1 MAKQTKE
8 QIRAARG
15 FKKEADKCSN
25 CLFYYQPEKY
35 NPAECTKDDFKIG
48 GASWC
53 NKHERKE
60 A

>member
-1 MAKQTKE
+1 MVKQTKD
-8 QIRAARG
+8 QIRAERG

-25 CLFYYQPEKY
+25 CKHFICLVKY
-35 NPAECTKDDFKIG
+35 KPAECTKDDFKIG